1 MFDDLKKQ
9 VLEANLALV
18 GNGLVTLT
26 WGNAS
31 AIDRS
36 RGVVA
41 IKPSGVPYTGMTAND
56 IVVVDLDGRTVEG
69 SHRPSSD
76 LPTHLTLY
84 LAWPDI
90 GGVVHTHSLHAT
102 MFAQACRP
110 IPCLGTTHA
119 DHFHGA
125 VPVTR
130 VLTEC
135 EVADDY
141 ETNTGAVII
150 ERFAELDPLHVPAAL
165 VATHGPFAWGLDALD
180 AVHNAVALEHVAHMA
195 LGTLQIQPNAASLPT
210 HILEKH
216 FSRKHGPN
224 AYYGQ
229 NIQNSSV
236 AGRSRTTRT
245 VYRPHRSDAIAQL

>member
-1 MFDDLKKQ
+1 MYEQLRKQ

-18 GNGLVTLT
+18 REGLVVLT

-31 AIDRS
+31 AIDRE

-41 IKPSGVPYTGMTAND
+41 IKPSGVPYSELAARD
-56 IVVVDLDGRTVEG
+56 IVVADLDGRLVEG
-69 SHRPSSD
+69 KGRPSSD
-76 LPTHLTLY
+76 LPTHLALY
-84 LAWPDI
+84 VAWPEI
-90 GGVVHTHSLHAT
+90 GGIVHTHSPHAT

-110 IPCLGTTHA
+110 IPCFGTTHA

-130 VLTEC
+130 VLTER

-141 ETNTGAVII
+141 EANTGEVIV
-150 ERFAELDPLHVPAAL
+150 ERFAELHPLHVPAVL
-165 VATHGPFAWGLDALD
+165 VGAHGPFTWGRNAGE
-180 AVHNAVALEHVAHMA
+180 AVANAVALEQVAQMA
-195 LGTLQIQPNAASLPT
+195 LGTLQVHAGARPIPG

-216 FSRKHGPN
+216 FSRKHGPK

-229 NIQNSSV
+229 S
-236 AGRSRTTRT
+236 
-245 VYRPHRSDAIAQL
+245 